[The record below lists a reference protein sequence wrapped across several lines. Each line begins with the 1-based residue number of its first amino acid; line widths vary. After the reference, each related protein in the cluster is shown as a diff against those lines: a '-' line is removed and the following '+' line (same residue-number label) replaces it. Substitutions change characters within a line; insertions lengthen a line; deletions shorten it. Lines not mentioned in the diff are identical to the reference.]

1 MTTPSG
7 HGWIVLKVGG
17 EVDISRQDELE
28 DLVAANCEGHRS
40 DTVVDLTE
48 VVFMDSTG
56 LRWLMRT
63 QDLLVDRGRRFSV
76 VMPESLDRLLKI
88 SGFTES
94 FDIHRSLEDATRTN

>member
-1 MTTPSG
+1 MPTPSA

-28 DLVAANCEGHRS
+28 DLVAANCKDHRS

-56 LRWLMRT
+56 LGWLIKT
-63 QDLLVDRGRRFSV
+63 QDLLIDRVRRFSV
-76 VMPESLDRLLKI
+76 VMFMRLA
-88 SGFTES
+88 SS
-94 FDIHRSLEDATRTN
+94 